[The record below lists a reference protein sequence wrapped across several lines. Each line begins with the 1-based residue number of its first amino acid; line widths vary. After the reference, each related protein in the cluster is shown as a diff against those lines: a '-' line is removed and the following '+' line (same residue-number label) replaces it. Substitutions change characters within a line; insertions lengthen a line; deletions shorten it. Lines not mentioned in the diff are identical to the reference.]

1 MNEKIKTNNESIYD
15 LKRLSLCIGLSL
27 TFFVLLCRLNQL
39 NNNREIELELNVVN
53 VMRLCFKWF
62 RLS

>member
-27 TFFVLLCRLNQL
+27 NFFVLLCRLNQL